1 MFFKIFFL
9 KMPNEFEF
17 LINMGR
23 LFQMSHPLSKFG
35 RILFFYNLSVHILC
49 GFLMRTVEI
58 IILLFDLKKWLNVP
72 GFFL

>member
-23 LFQMSHPLSKFG
+23 LFQISHPLSKTG
-35 RILFFYNLSVHILC
+35 RIFFYNLCVHVLC

-58 IILLFDLKKWLNVP
+58 II
-72 GFFL
+72 